1 MKKENKMKRLLL
13 FSFVFFSLFV
23 DAKTTYI
30 PTYYSYLHIVTDCDT
45 LAVTNNTDYLEL
57 TDPSGMFVIAI
68 DHEEVTAEK
77 VKAIKRAKRAAGWAT
92 FSAVVSGVSTA
103 FSDNTLQ
110 YMVRSSYTQI
120 ATNLAGIYQ
129 ANSIAQQTLAINIC
143 IDNTTDSEMMVC
155 DMVRGLTWWI
165 LPRQTMKLKINNPE
179 ATSLRI
185 SDSQSR
191 NVRYVSALAGSKLT
205 KWDVLIETD
214 DFWVVPV
221 YRDGELHI
229 DDNIDYYKR
238 IDKADYTETSM
249 PYETY
254 RELKKKYK
262 SN

>member
-92 FSAVVSGVSTA
+92 FSAIVSGVSTA

-129 ANSIAQQTLAINIC
+129 ANSIAQQT
-143 IDNTTDSEMMVC
+143 
-155 DMVRGLTWWI
+155 
-165 LPRQTMKLKINNPE
+165 
-179 ATSLRI
+179 
-185 SDSQSR
+185 
-191 NVRYVSALAGSKLT
+191 
-205 KWDVLIETD
+205 
-214 DFWVVPV
+214 
-221 YRDGELHI
+221 
-229 DDNIDYYKR
+229 
-238 IDKADYTETSM
+238 
-249 PYETY
+249 
-254 RELKKKYK
+254 
-262 SN
+262 